1 MFQKGDIVACRL
13 FIGGTVIFECEDIIQ
28 EGKTIRVIAV
38 PGSVVSYYDGGSST
52 GIIGPM
58 LYRGSMY
65 IFKYEDCRRANAWEI
80 GIYQKMNYLV

>member
-28 EGKTIRVIAV
+28 EGKTIRVIA
-38 PGSVVSYYDGGSST
+38 DGGSST

-80 GIYQKMNYLV
+80 GIYQKMPLI